1 MIRATHQIFMGI
13 LLAIL
18 TGFNLAN
25 AAPAGTVQ
33 TDFGGRESI
42 TATALQADGKLVAVG
57 FFYGGGSNSFALA
70 RYGTDG
76 KLDTGFGIGGKV
88 LTTNFGASSG
98 YAGQAEAKAVALQ
111 VDGKIVVAG
120 DAYTNDIAL
129 ARYNP
134 DGSLDATFG
143 NGGKVVTDWGAA
155 SELAFA
161 VGIQS
166 TGKIIVGGYTDTKG
180 TFDFVMTRY
189 NSDGTVDSTFGVNG
203 TVYTDF
209 TVSDDRIEAL
219 KVIAGDKIVAVGR
232 SNYNIAVAQYTA
244 GGVLDTQFGTGG
256 KVTTDLGGYYWE
268 MARAVSI
275 DANRK
280 IVVAGQA
287 GPNGDIAVL
296 RYTSSGSLDSKFGSG
311 GKVLTNLGNSNDQGA
326 AVGIDST
333 GKIVVAGYV
342 GGSSGFEVLRYTS
355 NGALDN
361 TFGSAGRVTT
371 RIGSNAYE
379 QAAALV
385 IQGNGQIIV
394 GGNAGSSITQ
404 DNFALAR
411 YNSNGSL
418 DTSYG
423 AKADLA
429 ASIADSPDP
438 VRLGSTI
445 TYTIVVT
452 NNGPDIAEQVVVPVG
467 AGATCT
473 SGCTLGALNSGASTT
488 VIHTASA
495 ETATSMTYTASVSS
509 ITGDANTAN
518 NSAVAVTTVNGAADL
533 ALAVS
538 VNPNPGKTGQP
549 LTYTIVVTNRGP
561 DPALKVNLE
570 NVYHFQDV
578 NFTSVSTSQG
588 TCGYDYR
595 LLCTLGTINSGASV
609 TTTLVYTPRR
619 DFNFTE
625 TITATGVGDPNTAN
639 NTVTLVT
646 PISTAA
652 DLALTLAK
660 NPDPVKF
667 GNNISYTMTVTNRG
681 PDTVFDAQ
689 MLYRVAYETWRYSA
703 DFTLVS
709 ITSNLGICTLGS
721 YNSGCFFSQL
731 NSGQTATI
739 TLVVTPMATGTLAVD
754 ADVSGNVTD
763 PNLTNNAAK
772 VVSTV
777 TGAADVGVTLSAN
790 PTVVK
795 TGDNITY
802 TMIVTNHG
810 LDQAVRAMAGL
821 TIPLGAQFVS
831 ATSSQG
837 GGCYLTSISTSP
849 STSTSCEL
857 GTLNNGAS
865 ATVIVVMTAST
876 AGNISA
882 TAYTW
887 GNIADPNSANDT
899 ATINVTASGS
909 ADLAITMTDSP
920 DPVKVGTIYGLTYTV
935 TVTNSGPNLAGDVVV
950 TDTLPANVTYGYGNG
965 CVMNANM
972 VTCNLGSISNGASA
986 STSFTVT
993 PTARGTLT
1001 NTASVSSGVS
1011 DPNMSNN
1018 SVSATTTVSR

>member
-1 MIRATHQIFMGI
+1 MIRATHQIYMGI
-13 LLAIL
+13 LVAIL
-18 TGFNLAN
+18 TSFNLAH

-33 TDFGGRESI
+33 TDFGGREGI
-42 TATALQADGKLVAVG
+42 MGTALQADGKLVAAG
-57 FFYGGGSNSFALA
+57 FFYGSGYSNSFALA
-70 RYGTDG
+70 RYGADG
-76 KLDTGFGIGGKV
+76 KLDSSFGAGGKV
-88 LTTNFGASSG
+88 LTTTFGATSG
-98 YAGQAEAKAVALQ
+98 YAAQAEATAVALQ
-111 VDGKIVVAG
+111 SDGKIVAAGFTYSDDIAVARYNSDGSLDTSFGTGGKVVTNWGSLNDYAYAVAVQSDGKIVV
-120 DAYTNDIAL
+120 
-129 ARYNP
+129 
-134 DGSLDATFG
+134 
-143 NGGKVVTDWGAA
+143 
-155 SELAFA
+155 
-161 VGIQS
+161 
-166 TGKIIVGGYTDTKG
+166 GGYANTNG
-180 TFDFVMTRY
+180 TFDFAMSRY
-189 NSDGTVDSTFGVNG
+189 NSNGTLDITFGTNG
-203 TVYTDF
+203 TVLTDF
-209 TVSDDRIEAL
+209 ALSDDRIAAI
-219 KVIAGDKIVAVGR
+219 KIQADGKIVAVGR
-232 SNYNIAVAQYTA
+232 SGGNMAVARYTSTGA
-244 GGVLDTQFGTGG
+244 LDAQFGSGG
-256 KVTTDLGGYYWE
+256 KVTTDFGGNYDE
-268 MARAVSI
+268 ARAVTI
-275 DANRK
+275 DAN
-280 IVVAGQA
+280 
-287 GPNGDIAVL
+287 
-296 RYTSSGSLDSKFGSG
+296 
-311 GKVLTNLGNSNDQGA
+311 
-326 AVGIDST
+326 
-333 GKIVVAGYV
+333 GKIVVTGPAGVNGDIGVARYTTGGALDGKFGTSGKVTADLGTFNDQAAAVAIDGSGKIVV
-342 GGSSGFEVLRYTS
+342 GGYAGNGFEVLRYTS
-355 NGALDN
+355 GGALDN
-361 TFGSAGRVTT
+361 TFGASGRVTT
-371 RIGSNAYE
+371 RIGAEPE
-379 QAAALV
+379 QVWA
-385 IQGNGQIIV
+385 ITISGTQIIA
-394 GGNAGSSITQ
+394 GGRTQSNTAG

-411 YNSNGSL
+411 YNSNGTL
-418 DTSYG
+418 DATFG
-423 AKADLA
+423 PKADLA
-429 ASIADSPDP
+429 ISITDSPDP
-438 VRLGSTI
+438 VKLGSTI

-452 NNGPDIAEQVVVPVG
+452 NNGPDTAEQVVVPVG

-473 SGCTLGALNSGASTT
+473 SGCTLGTLNSGASTT

-533 ALAVS
+533 SLAVS

-570 NVYHFQDV
+570 SVYHFEDI

-588 TCGYDYR
+588 TCNYNYR
-595 LLCTLGTINSGASV
+595 LLCSLGTINSGASV

-667 GNNISYTMTVTNRG
+667 GNNVSYTMTVTNRG
-681 PDTVFDAQ
+681 PDTVFNAQ
-689 MLYRVAYETWRYSA
+689 LLYRVAYETWRYSG

-709 ITSNLGICTLGS
+709 ITSNLGSCTLGS
-721 YNSGCFFSQL
+721 YNSGCIFSQL

-754 ADVSGNVTD
+754 ADISGPVTD
-763 PNLTNNAAK
+763 PNLSNNAVK

-790 PTVVK
+790 STAVK

-810 LDQAVRAMAGL
+810 PDQAVRAMAGL
-821 TIPLGAQFVS
+821 TMIPAGAQLVS

-837 GGCYLTSISTSP
+837 VCSAG
-849 STSTSCEL
+849 TSCEL

-865 ATVIVVMTAST
+865 TTITIVLTAVT
-876 AGNISA
+876 AGNLST
-882 TAYTW
+882 TAATW

-899 ATINVTASGS
+899 ATVTVAVSGS

-935 TVTNSGPNLAGDVVV
+935 TVANNGPNLAGNVIV
-950 TDTLPANVTYGYGNG
+950 TDTLPANVTYGYGNSCSNSG
-965 CVMNANM
+965 NV
-972 VTCNLGSISNGASA
+972 VTCNLGSISNGSSASA
-986 STSFTVT
+986 SFSVT